1 MDKPVKHEFV
11 SRPRDD
17 ERTTR
22 KPLPW
27 WDRVKFIVLLG
38 ALFWF
43 MVWAET
49 GDNPILPVSE
59 AINTVAR
66 SRWWIFVLGGLEVVR
81 QIHFVIAEH
90 WSRYYLF
97 WQRRFATLDRLVY
110 KINPWTRYRL
120 GRVTKWIVILSA
132 FNALVAWRNDETF
145 LRQLVDLPS
154 TVIDFMFGG
163 SQDMPLI
170 FVVIFDLMIGVGGI
184 VILFWYMSRGGSEVY
199 FPDDVKTRFAD
210 VWGQDAVLEKIK
222 ENLIFLENPEAIE
235 EKGGYVPAGIL
246 LYGPPGTG
254 KTLMAEAVAG
264 ETGKP
269 YVFVELGAFTNMF
282 FGVGVLKVRALFKK
296 LRKLALRYG
305 GVIVFFDE
313 ADSLGNRGQLSGMP
327 SATPAG
333 VVNECC
339 NGTAYLSSAT
349 RSALLYDA
357 HTTVKAAGEPERD
370 GVRKFIMPGMG
381 RGGDPMALQALLAE
395 LSGLKKPRGFL
406 NRAVRRLLGM
416 RPKPPPKYRILV
428 MMATNMPDSLD
439 AALLRPGRIDRIY
452 KVGYPSKEGRRR
464 TFEGYFSKVK
474 HELTDA
480 DLEKLATISPYATG
494 ATIKD
499 IVNESLV
506 VAIREG
512 RDTVTWPDVL
522 KAKHHKE
529 HGIPDDFE
537 YIERERHAVAIHEAC
552 HAVAFYRLDPS
563 STIDVATIERRGD
576 VGGFVAPIP
585 LDDQMFTWKSSREA
599 DIMISLASLAGERMF
614 FDGDSSVGVGGDLRS
629 ATTVAMQME
638 AFSGMGS
645 TVASHLVT
653 KAVVAGAAGQTV
665 ETGTDRMWL
674 ETPFGERVE
683 LRLEE
688 LLQRVTRLLQ
698 RDRAMVLALAHAL
711 EAHRTVPGQDVAA
724 IMEGTRGPTID
735 GAVYHD
741 PAFQEQLEEYHRVAL
756 RAHKHTTRVAMQLP
770 GTGANGEVIAGR
782 LPPAGSDAPPPT
794 FPNRPRRRA
803 LPPGRTDPR
812 RNPAPVPAGSVPAV
826 ALRHAGDGG
835 ESNGHDGR
843 VKGSKQAVKKNGS
856 AKSASA
862 KNGAAPKKAV
872 KKNGSAKN
880 GAARN
885 GTSKNG
891 SLRNGTA
898 KAGAGKNGGAKKAT
912 AKKKQAA
919 RRA

>member
-1 MDKPVKHEFV
+1 MDQPVKHEFV

-22 KPLPW
+22 KPLAW
-27 WDRVKFIVLLG
+27 WDRVKFLFLLA
-38 ALFWF
+38 ALFFF

-59 AINTVAR
+59 AINHVAR
-66 SRWWIFVLGGLEVVR
+66 TRWWIFVFAGLELIR
-81 QIHFVIAEH
+81 QIHFIIAEH

-97 WQRRFATLDRLVY
+97 WKRRFASLDRAVY
-110 KINPWTRYRL
+110 RINPWTRYRI
-120 GRVTKWIVILSA
+120 GRVTKWLVILAA
-132 FNALVAWRNDETF
+132 FNFLIAWRNDETF

-163 SQDMPLI
+163 SQDMPMI
-170 FVVIFDLMIGVGGI
+170 FVILFDMLIGVGGI
-184 VILFWYMSRGGSEVY
+184 VVLFWYMSRGGSEVY
-199 FPDDVKTRFAD
+199 YPDDVKTRFTD
-210 VWGQDAVLEKIK
+210 VWGQDTVLEKIK

-235 EKGGYVPAGIL
+235 DKGGYVPAGIL

-269 YVFVELGAFTNMF
+269 YVFVEPGAFTNMF
-282 FGVGVLKVRALFKK
+282 FGVGVLKVRSLFKK

-313 ADSLGNRGQLSGMP
+313 ADALGSRGQLSGMP
-327 SATPAG
+327 GATPAG

-339 NGTAYLSSAT
+339 NGTSYMSPAT
-349 RSALLYDA
+349 RSALQYDA
-357 HTTVKAAGEPERD
+357 HTTVKPVGEPEQS
-370 GVRKFIMPGMG
+370 GVRRFIMPGGMG
-381 RGGDPMALQALLAE
+381 RGGGDPMALQALLAE

-406 NRAVRRLLGM
+406 NRAVRRLFGM
-416 RPKPPPKYRILV
+416 RPKPPPHYRILV

-452 KVGYPSKEGRRR
+452 KVGYPSKEGRKR
-464 TFEGYFSKVK
+464 TFEGYFSKVRNV
-474 HELTDA
+474 LTDA
-480 DLEKLATISPYATG
+480 DLDKLATISPYATG

-506 VAIREG
+506 VAIRDG

-529 HGIPDDFE
+529 HGVPDDFE
-537 YIERERHAVAIHEAC
+537 YIERERHAIAIHEAC
-552 HAVAFYRLDPS
+552 HAVAFYRLDPG

-585 LDDQMFTWKSSREA
+585 LDDQMFTWKSEREA

-638 AFSGMGS
+638 AFSGMGR

-653 KAVVAGAAGQTV
+653 KAVVAGAQGQSV

-683 LRLEE
+683 SRLDE
-688 LLQRVTRLLQ
+688 LLARVTKMLEV
-698 RDRAMVLALAHAL
+698 DRAMVLALAHAL

-724 IMEGTRGPTID
+724 IMEGTRGPTVD
-735 GAVYHD
+735 GAIYHD
-741 PAFQEQLEEYHRVAL
+741 PSFQQQLEEYHLVAL
-756 RAHKHTTRVAMQLP
+756 QAHKDTATVAMALP
-770 GTGANGEVIAGR
+770 GTNDGQVVTGR
-782 LPPAGSDAPPPT
+782 VAPPGTPELLSGDDEAHAELL
-794 FPNRPRRRA
+794 PVPVAAVPAIA
-803 LPPGRTDPR
+803 LPPTGSDG
-812 RNPAPVPAGSVPAV
+812 NGSAG
-826 ALRHAGDGG
+826 
-835 ESNGHDGR
+835 SNGHG
-843 VKGSKQAVKKNGS
+843 AVPDVHHNGNGTKAKKS
-856 AKSASA
+856 TAKSTA
-862 KNGAAPKKAV
+862 NGA
-872 KKNGSAKN
+872 G
-880 GAARN
+880 
-885 GTSKNG
+885 
-891 SLRNGTA
+891 
-898 KAGAGKNGGAKKAT
+898 KKAT
-912 AKKKQAA
+912 AKKAGTNGSAKKSSANGSVKKSGA
-919 RRA
+919 KKTKSG